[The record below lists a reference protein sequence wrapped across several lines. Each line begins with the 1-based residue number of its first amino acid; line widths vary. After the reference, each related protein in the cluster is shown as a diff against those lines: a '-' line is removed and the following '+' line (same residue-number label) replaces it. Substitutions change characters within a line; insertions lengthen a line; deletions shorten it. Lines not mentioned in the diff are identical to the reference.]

1 MATSTKKLAQQ
12 IAQLTQKM
20 QETQQREEQK
30 IGRAILDIAQKSQ
43 HMRNQL
49 IDLLNSK
56 SHTTAAKILQN
67 QEAADVPNA
76 TTAGYVAASQQP
88 LPPAGGTAPVAPLPH
103 VAAGGDDPEGV

>member
-1 MATSTKKLAQQ
+1 MATSTKKLAAQ
-12 IAQLTQKM
+12 IAALTQKM

-30 IGRAILDIAQKSQ
+30 VGHAIMDIAQKSR
-43 HMRNQL
+43 HMSTQL

-56 SHTTAAKILQN
+56 SHADAAKILQN
-67 QEAADVPNA
+67 QESADVPNSK
-76 TTAGYVAASQQP
+76 TAGYVAASQQP